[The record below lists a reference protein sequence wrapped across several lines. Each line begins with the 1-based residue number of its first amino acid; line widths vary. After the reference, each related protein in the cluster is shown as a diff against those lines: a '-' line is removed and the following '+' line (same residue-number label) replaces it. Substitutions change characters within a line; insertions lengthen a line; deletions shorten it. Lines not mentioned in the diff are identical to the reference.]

1 MRIGRTKDVRRF
13 CVVDGWRRKAD
24 APGRRVAKHEVW
36 EKTLASGVTL
46 RTLISKGRGSYA
58 KGVFAAI
65 LKRQLQV
72 TEREFWAA
80 VDKRRAPA
88 RPQAPSARPP
98 GEALP
103 FALVRDLLS
112 AGYALDDLRGLSAE
126 QAMELLKGA
135 AGS

>member
-1 MRIGRTKDVRRF
+1 VRIGRTKDVRRF

-46 RTLISKGRGSYA
+46 RTLISKSRETYA

-65 LKRQLQV
+65 LKHQLQV
-72 TEREFWAA
+72 TEQEFWTA

-88 RPQAPSARPP
+88 RPQTASARPA

-103 FALVRDLLS
+103 LELVRELLA
-112 AGYALDDLRGLSAE
+112 AGHTLADLRGLSAE
-126 QAMELLKGA
+126 QAAELLTGA
-135 AGS
+135 AG

>member
-24 APGRRVAKHEVW
+24 APGRHVAKHEVW
-36 EKTLASGVTL
+36 EKTLANGVTL

-58 KGVFAAI
+58 KGVFATI

-72 TEREFWAA
+72 TDQEFWTA

-88 RPQAPSARPP
+88 RPQATSARPP

-103 FALVRDLLS
+103 FELVRELLA
-112 AGYALDDLRGLSAE
+112 AGHTLDDLRGLSAE
-126 QAMELLKGA
+126 QAAELLKGA
-135 AGS
+135 AE

>member
-36 EKTLASGVTL
+36 EKTLADGVTL

-58 KGVFAAI
+58 KGVFAVI

-72 TEREFWAA
+72 TEQEFWAA
-80 VDKRRAPA
+80 VDKRQAPA
-88 RPQAPSARPP
+88 RPQATSARPS
-98 GEALP
+98 GEALS
-103 FALVRDLLS
+103 FALVRELLAAGHTLGDLK
-112 AGYALDDLRGLSAE
+112 GLSEE
-126 QAMELLKGA
+126 QANELLKGA
-135 AGS
+135 VE

>member
-36 EKTLASGVTL
+36 QKTLADGATL
-46 RTLISKGRGSYA
+46 RTLISKGRESYA

-72 TEREFWAA
+72 SEQEFWTA

-88 RPQAPSARPP
+88 RPQPASARPP

-103 FALVRDLLS
+103 FALVRELLATGHTLGDLK
-112 AGYALDDLRGLSAE
+112 GLSAE

-135 AGS
+135 AE

>member
-46 RTLISKGRGSYA
+46 RTLISKGRNTYG

-72 TEREFWAA
+72 TEQDFWAA

-88 RPQAPSARPP
+88 RLQAPSVRPP

-103 FALVRDLLS
+103 FALARRLLAAGHTLADLK
-112 AGYALDDLRGLSAE
+112 GLNAQ
-126 QAMELLKGA
+126 QAAELLKD
-135 AGS
+135 STE

>member
-36 EKTLASGVTL
+36 QKTLASGVTL
-46 RTLISKGRGSYA
+46 RTLISKGRESYA

-72 TEREFWAA
+72 TEQEFWAA

-88 RPQAPSARPP
+88 RPQAPSTRPP

-103 FALVRDLLS
+103 FALVRKLLA
-112 AGYALDDLRGLSAE
+112 AGYALDDLKGLSAK
-126 QAMELLKGA
+126 QAIELLKGA
-135 AGS
+135 AE

>member
-24 APGRRVAKHEVW
+24 APGRRVAKHKVW
-36 EKTLASGVTL
+36 EKTLADGITL
-46 RTLISKGRGSYA
+46 RTLISKGRETYA
-58 KGVFAAI
+58 KGVFATI

-72 TEREFWAA
+72 TEQEFWTA

-88 RPQAPSARPP
+88 RPQAASARPT

-103 FALVRDLLS
+103 LELVRELLA
-112 AGYALDDLRGLSAE
+112 AGHALADLRGLSAE
-126 QAMELLKGA
+126 QAAELLTGA
-135 AGS
+135 AG

>member
-1 MRIGRTKDVRRF
+1 MRLGGAKDVRRF

-24 APGRRVAKHEVW
+24 APRRRVARHEVW
-36 EKTLASGVTL
+36 EKTLADGVTL
-46 RTLISKGRGSYA
+46 RTLISRGRGSYA

-72 TEREFWAA
+72 TEQEFWAA

-88 RPQAPSARPP
+88 RPQAPSTRPP

-103 FALVRDLLS
+103 FALVRELLAAGHTLGDLK
-112 AGYALDDLRGLSAE
+112 GLSAE

-135 AGS
+135 AE

>member
-36 EKTLASGVTL
+36 EKTLANGVTL
-46 RTLISKGRGSYA
+46 RTPISKGRGSYA

-72 TEREFWAA
+72 TEQDFWAA

-88 RPQAPSARPP
+88 RPQAPSARPA

-103 FALVRDLLS
+103 FALVRKLLA
-112 AGYALDDLRGLSAE
+112 AGHTLDDLRGLSDE
-126 QAMELLKGA
+126 QAAELLKGTA
-135 AGS
+135 E